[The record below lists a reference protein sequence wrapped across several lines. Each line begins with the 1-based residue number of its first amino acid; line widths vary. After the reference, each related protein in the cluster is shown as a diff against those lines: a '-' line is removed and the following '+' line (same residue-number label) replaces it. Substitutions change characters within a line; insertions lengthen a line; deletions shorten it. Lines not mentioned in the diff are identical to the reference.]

1 MTEHHQTIELPL
13 VNLLVDE
20 QGGEWKPFIAPTL
33 TLSDDRNVG
42 IILGASGSGKSIL
55 ANHFITAALEQ
66 SYNVLYRDC
75 FDTQYLA
82 NSNNISP
89 TDIAFNELSEIA
101 RNNTEQFLFL
111 PECDSIP
118 SAAPKTL
125 LVIDELHYQL
135 KNSPLLQSQ
144 LRNYINEGGF
154 ILLID
159 QDTHTIDN
167 MLASGELQWWLA
179 GFTLTSEKGDINVR
193 ELNTKDEPKLSHLFG
208 FTYSWKCNSA
218 GYGYVGGRALIKN
231 QPYEKV
237 MLENEFEHETPQVT
251 TSGTSSTYPKKHA
264 TKRRFGDSAHRSIT
278 A

>member
-1 MTEHHQTIELPL
+1 MTKHNHTIELPL
-13 VNLLVDE
+13 TSPFVDV
-20 QGGEWKPFIAPTL
+20 QDSEWKQPIAPSL
-33 TLSDDRNVG
+33 TISNDRNVG
-42 IILGASGSGKSIL
+42 VILGASGSGKSIL
-55 ANHFITAALEQ
+55 ANYFITTALMQ
-66 SYNVLYRDC
+66 GYSVHYRDC
-75 FDTQYLA
+75 FDTQHLA
-82 NSNNISP
+82 KSNNVSP

-101 RNNTEQFLFL
+101 RNNTEQFYFL
-111 PECDSIP
+111 SECDPIP
-118 SAAPKTL
+118 SATPKTL

-167 MLASGELQWWLA
+167 LLVSEELQRLL
-179 GFTLTSEKGDINVR
+179 GFTLLSEKGDINVR
-193 ELNTKDEPKLSHLFG
+193 ELNTKDETEREHLFS
-208 FTYSWKCNSA
+208 FTYSWLCSS

-231 QPYEKV
+231 QPCEKV
-237 MLENEFEHETPQVT
+237 ILENEFEYETPQMT
-251 TSGTSSTYPKKHA
+251 TSGTPSTYPKKHT